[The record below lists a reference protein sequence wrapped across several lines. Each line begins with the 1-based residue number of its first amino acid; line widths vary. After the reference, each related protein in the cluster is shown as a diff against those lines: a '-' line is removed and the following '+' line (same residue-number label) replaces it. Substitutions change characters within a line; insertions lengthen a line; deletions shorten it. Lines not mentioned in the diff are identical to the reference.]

1 MSTLRRFALW
11 FASAATGLLLTVGQA
26 QALPIGLGLGI
37 DGSGSISAGD
47 FSLQQQGY
55 INALNSLL
63 PTDGSVAVGV
73 WQFSSNV
80 QQEFAFTL
88 IDSAAAKNALIT
100 ALTNMTQLNA
110 NTAIGDAIT
119 AASDA
124 IVAYGLGNL
133 DKAVI
138 DISTDGQNNTGSN
151 PTTAANNAIA
161 AGIDQVNCLGI
172 GAGANCGFI
181 AGVGSFSLAATDFSE
196 FESSISTKLR
206 TELNIPEPATL
217 FLMGAGLVGLG
228 LSRWR
233 VSMK

>member
-1 MSTLRRFALW
+1 MSTLRRITIWLAG
-11 FASAATGLLLTVGQA
+11 AATGLLFTVGQA

-47 FSLQQQGY
+47 FTLQKQGY
-55 INALNSLL
+55 INALSSLL

-172 GAGANCGFI
+172 GGGANCSFI
-181 AGVGSFSLAATDFSE
+181 AGVGSFSLAATDFTE

-233 VSMK
+233 VK